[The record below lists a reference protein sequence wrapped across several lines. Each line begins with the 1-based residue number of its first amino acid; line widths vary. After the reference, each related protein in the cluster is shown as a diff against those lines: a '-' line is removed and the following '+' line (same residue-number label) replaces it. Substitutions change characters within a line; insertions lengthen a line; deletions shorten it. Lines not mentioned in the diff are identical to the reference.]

1 MAKKRVYSEEVDNL
15 DEVKT
20 ATNLTVHGAVT
31 AISPV
36 KKGTRSIFFDG
47 MLADNTSRLRMVGFN
62 SVQQK
67 QLQDVML
74 KNASDIHTQTNYCMP
89 PVAPPTE
96 A

>member
-36 KKGTRSIFFDG
+36 KKGRRSIFFDG
-47 MLADNTSRLRMVGFN
+47 MLADNTSRLRMVRFN

-67 QLQDVML
+67 QLQELHEKM
-74 KNASDIHTQTNYCMP
+74 ASAQLVNCEVKKKPIR
-89 PVAPPTE
+89 
-96 A
+96 

>member
-36 KKGTRSIFFDG
+36 KKGTHSIFFDG

-67 QLQDVML
+67 QLQELHEKMVPAQL
-74 KNASDIHTQTNYCMP
+74 VNCKVKKKPIR
-89 PVAPPTE
+89 
-96 A
+96 